1 MIQSSDECVCPPVSV
16 NYPMPGQNE
25 TQLNHKLN
33 TSQVRALLL
42 TCYTRSTKNRIIQ
55 DAWCDY
61 HIYDLEFMRGRI
73 GDNISILS
81 SVWCP
86 VSDVLCLM
94 SGVFYVW
101 CLVSYVWCVQLREQ
115 LEAAAGWSQ
124 VGNFRGKPQ
133 HQLVTT
139 EQVLETLTGPTHWQ
153 QDITLD
159 WSRILT

>member
-42 TCYTRSTKNRIIQ
+42 TCYTCSTKDRIIQ

-61 HIYDLEFMRGRI
+61 HIYDLEFMRERI
-73 GDNISILS
+73 GDNSILS

-86 VSDVLCLM
+86 VSDVWCLLCLM
-94 SGVFYVW
+94 SGFL
-101 CLVSYVWCVQLREQ
+101 CLVCPAERAVGGSGRLEPSWQLSRK
-115 LEAAAGWSQ
+115 ATTP
-124 VGNFRGKPQ
+124 VGNHWAGAGNLDRTNSLTAGHHFRLIKDP
-133 HQLVTT
+133 
-139 EQVLETLTGPTHWQ
+139 HWK
-153 QDITLD
+153 L
-159 WSRILT
+159 